1 MIQETLQRIEAS
13 LAENSTLPEK
23 RKNELIGLFNTLK
36 NEIEQ
41 LESSDSEDAGS
52 IVSYT
57 ESSVREATRT
67 DPDEVLLRHTL
78 DGLSLSVR
86 RFEVSHP
93 ALMDAINTI
102 SQVLS
107 GSGI

>member
-1 MIQETLQRIEAS
+1 MLQDTLKRIEAN
-13 LAENSTLPEK
+13 LAGNETIPEE
-23 RKNELIGLFNTLK
+23 RKNELIGLVDKLK
-36 NEIEQ
+36 DEIKH
-41 LESSDSEDAGS
+41 LETTHSEDADS
-52 IVSYT
+52 IASYT

-67 DPDEVLLRHTL
+67 DRDDVLLQHTL

-93 ALMDAINTI
+93 TMMNIINTI

>member
-1 MIQETLQRIEAS
+1 MVKETLKRIETN
-13 LAENSTLPEK
+13 LAENATLPEEQ
-23 RKNELIGLFNTLK
+23 RTELISLVDKLK
-36 NEIEQ
+36 IEIQQ
-41 LESSDSEDAGS
+41 LETTNSEDAGS

-57 ESSVREATRT
+57 ESTLREATRT
-67 DPDEVLLRHTL
+67 EPDDVLLQHTL

-93 ALMDAINTI
+93 TLMGIINTI